1 MSLVIPAVKD
11 PRISEDQKEEIFDY
25 DDDAD
30 VTTTLK
36 SAHQAELIYGLHK
49 AQNQYHGGY
58 RDADGNLQE
67 RYYNNGTKKLGLD
80 GEVEHDS

>member
-1 MSLVIPAVKD
+1 VKD
-11 PRISEDQKEEIFDY
+11 PRITEDQREEIFDY

-49 AQNQYHGGY
+49 
-58 RDADGNLQE
+58 
-67 RYYNNGTKKLGLD
+67 
-80 GEVEHDS
+80 S